1 MDTPEKNIKDL
12 SLREIEKA
20 FEVAIQELAP
30 TEGKPRSVSIQS
42 MSFDAPESGQVRVE
56 LVIGKDQ
63 SAFLKYVNA
72 REQRQY
78 TSPVPGPNPQDCIV
92 PESEVTRSIGESI

>member
-30 TEGKPRSVSIQS
+30 TEVEPRSVSIQS
-42 MSFDAPESGQVRVE
+42 MSFDAPERGQVRVE

-63 SAFLKYVNA
+63 SAFLKYFNA
-72 REQRQY
+72 REQREH
-78 TSPVPGPNPQDCIV
+78 TSPVPGSDPQDCIV
-92 PESEVTRSIGESI
+92 PESQVARSIGENT